1 MYSSLNA
8 YVNFISEALQP
19 ALEKTAIVQ
28 ANASYAGTYTSSNST
43 MTIEV
48 GGDTGDTG
56 LSVTSL
62 TNNGTDVHAG
72 IATLKGIKSGALL
85 FRLYPTNL

>member
-48 GGDTGDTG
+48 GGDTG